1 MSPSIQPDITKEDLN
16 NTVEDKLMDI
26 SCSIEESPKFSR
38 QPVEHDEPG
47 SVIKRRYRHSKRSV
61 MLLYGGKR

>member
-16 NTVEDKLMDI
+16 NTLEDKIKDI

-38 QPVEHDEPG
+38 QPVKHDEPE
-47 SVIKRRYRHSKRSV
+47 SVIKRRYSKRSV
-61 MLLYGGKR
+61 MLLYVGKR